1 MGLFYMPFSW
11 GDYWRDTGHLS
22 DSEHVSYLKLI
33 SYYWHSKS
41 LPSDDE
47 RLARIVGRSLPDFI
61 AMKPILQSFFSDGW
75 IHLRIERDLSKQATL
90 EARAKKAAN
99 TRWNS

>member
-33 SYYWHSKS
+33 SYYWHNKS

-47 RLARIVGRSLPDFI
+47 RLARIVGRSLSEWM
-61 AMKPILQSFFSDGW
+61 AMKPTLQSFFSEGW
-75 IHLRIERDLSKQATL
+75 THQRIERDLVKQNNL
-90 EARAKKAAN
+90 VIRGKKGADA
-99 TRWNS
+99 RWNA